1 MKLRRISQSEL
12 VAPGAENISVL
23 ENKYL
28 LHLESLFLQAFIWS
42 FGTLSLAFDSAN
54 IFNASV
60 LDKIKKYRKSLNF
73 RFKFPFGNNFFEL
86 IASGL
91 TVFDMFFDIPNEKW
105 SSIGKIHIHSSYL

>member
-12 VAPGAENISVL
+12 VDTGAEGISVL

-42 FGTLSLAFDSAN
+42 FGTFSLAFDNAN
-54 IFNASV
+54 NFNLSV
-60 LDKIKKYRKSLNF
+60 LDKIKKYRKSLDF

-86 IASGL
+86 ITSGL
-91 TVFDMFFDIPNEKW
+91 TVFDIFFDITNERW
-105 SSIGKIHIHSSYL
+105 SSISNIIYIKRY